1 MPTWVFMVL
10 TTLVL
15 IGIDVWLW
23 HTDRKT
29 YSEVLRDAAKDWP
42 FTTIIVSVALG
53 VLLGHWFW

>member
-1 MPTWVFMVL
+1 MVL

-23 HTDRKT
+23 RTDRKT
-29 YSEVLRDAAKDWP
+29 YSEVLRDAARDWP
-42 FTTIIVSVALG
+42 FTTILISVALG